1 MKSDLSE
8 TSKPFLA
15 YVESWLQQIPTIQA
29 KEIFAQ
35 PDTCV
40 ITAVDIINGF
50 IRFGALASPRVEP
63 IIKPVTRLMQT
74 AWDSGVTKILHMTDR
89 HEPDAL
95 EFKSY
100 PPHCLRDTAES
111 EPVDELK
118 TLPFANHIQIIPKN
132 TVASGLQTEFE
143 DWVIVHPEVE
153 TFVVVGDVTDI
164 CVYQLAMY
172 LQLDANARHLTRRV
186 IIPENCVQTFDRPAS
201 AAQKEGGFAH
211 DGDLLHAVFLYHMA
225 SNGIEVVKAIV

>member
-8 TSKPFLA
+8 ASKP
-15 YVESWLQQIPTIQA
+15 YIKYIESWLQQIPILQA
-29 KEIFAQ
+29 KEIFSQ
-35 PDTCV
+35 PDACA

-50 IRFGALASPRVEP
+50 IRLGALASSRVEP

-74 AWDSGVTKILHMTDR
+74 AWDSGVTKILHLTDT
-89 HEPDAL
+89 HNPDAL

-100 PPHCLRDTAES
+100 PPHCLRGTAES

-118 TLPFANHIQIIPKN
+118 ALPFADHIQIIPKN

-153 TFVVVGDVTDI
+153 TYVVVGDVTDI

-186 IIPENCVQTFDRPAS
+186 IIPENCVQTFGRPVS

-211 DGDLLHAVFLYHMA
+211 DGDLLHVVFLYHMA
-225 SNGIEVVKAIV
+225 SNGIKVVKAID